1 MKTKTLF
8 IVILGFLVLS
18 IGGTAYGWQGRM
30 GGMGDPYGLI
40 SDESDFLI
48 HPSGI
53 AKGEGVKFYGNY
65 GFTYTGVTD
74 WSYDLDQFN
83 PAGTL
88 TDFYHY
94 DTSGQEDKHN
104 ALLGAAFPLW
114 LGRMGLF
121 FEYDGMRGDYDG
133 NEDTLGMSNFT
144 KYDLT
149 KDLDNFALRLL
160 YGLPIGGFNLGGEV
174 QHAYRKE
181 ENRNF
186 IPEYL
191 NYFVASSHSRNL
203 TPFQLPYDSNYWEA
217 LFKGSLEGKVGLLDL
232 GFTLRGG
239 FISGGDNSLLLTQT
253 TASIG
258 FFDCIGDVTGWRI
271 GGDLWARYPLT
282 DGLTLPF
289 LVRVDYEEKTR
300 DGEGP
305 GQGSFPPGLYFSYES
320 QEKNLHLE
328 AGGGVDKE
336 FGKGAR
342 IAAGIYYNYLQGEYD
357 ITLNRIT
364 GAPWMIWDHSDYP
377 ASIEHQVMIRLAGEL
392 ELTPAVTLRM
402 GLAPFYGWVREDFT
416 FALGAPTNPF
426 FTDDISLDGY
436 HWGIGAS
443 LGGTIKFK
451 SITLEPFVNG
461 GWQQIKLNGDGERIY
476 IAPDTISNN
485 LWEMDKLRKEWSI
498 GGGLSIKF
506 N

>member
-1 MKTKTLF
+1 MKKSGLF
-8 IVILGFLVLS
+8 FVIFSFLVFS
-18 IGGTAYGWQGRM
+18 VVGVSHGWQGRM

-53 AKGEGVKFYGNY
+53 VKGEGVKFYGNY

-74 WSYDLDQFN
+74 WSYDLDLFL
-83 PAGTL
+83 PTGTL
-88 TDFYHY
+88 ISFSHY
-94 DTSGQEDKHN
+94 DTSGREYKHN
-104 ALLGAAFPLW
+104 ALLGATFPLW
-114 LGRMGLF
+114 QGRMGLF
-121 FEYDGMRGDYDG
+121 FEYDALRGDYGG
-133 NEDTLGMSNFT
+133 NEDITLMSNFT
-144 KYDLT
+144 EYDLT
-149 KDLDNFALRLL
+149 KDLDHFALRLL

-174 QHAYRKE
+174 QLAYRQE
-181 ENRNF
+181 ENENSF
-186 IPEYL
+186 PGLL
-191 NYFVASSHSRNL
+191 NSITNDPWFNL
-203 TPFQLPYDSNYWEA
+203 TPFQLPYDSKYWEA

-232 GFTLRGG
+232 GFILRGG
-239 FISGGDNSLLLTQT
+239 FIFGGDNSLVMGTPS
-253 TASIG
+253 A
-258 FFDCIGDVTGWRI
+258 FFDSSGDVEGWRI

-282 DGLTLPF
+282 DGLSLPF
-289 LVRVDYEEKTR
+289 LVRGDFQEKTR

-305 GQGSFPPGLYFSYES
+305 GQGAYSLYNWPYES
-320 QEKNLHLE
+320 QEKSLHLE

-336 FGKGAR
+336 FGKSSR

-357 ITLNRIT
+357 ITLNAIGPT
-364 GAPWMIWDHSDYP
+364 GFIFDHSDYP
-377 ASIEHQVMIRLAGEL
+377 ASIEHQVMIRLVGEL
-392 ELTPAVTLRM
+392 EASPLVTLRM

-416 FALGAPTNPF
+416 FTYGNPNPAWTN
-426 FTDDISLDGY
+426 DISLDGY

-443 LGGTIKFK
+443 LGGTIKFN

-461 GWQQIKLNGDGERIY
+461 GWQQIKLNGDGETTQLPSG
-476 IAPDTISNN
+476 AISY